1 MKNKYLISIILF
13 GVVITIF
20 GALIKIMHFQFG
32 VITGNVLLSIGMLAE
47 ALGILLLIIKLTTNN
62 KNNFLNK

>member
-1 MKNKYLISIILF
+1 MKNKYLIGIILF

-32 VITGNVLLSIGMLAE
+32 VITGNVLLSIGMLTE
-47 ALGILLLIIKLTTNN
+47 VLGIILLIIKLTTN
-62 KNNFLNK
+62 KNDNFLNK